1 MATASAT
8 VTAKSGPAIQNTAV
22 ALPNITRID
31 TDYARSVI
39 TVYYGSN
46 QIGYY
51 ELVGVTTF
59 SDTITGTNNVIVIS

>member
-8 VTAKSGPAIQNTAV
+8 VTAKTGAAVQNTAI
-22 ALPNITRID
+22 ALPNITRVD

-39 TVYYGSN
+39 TVYYGTG

-51 ELVGVTTF
+51 DLVGVTTF
-59 SDTITGTNNVIVIS
+59 SDTITGTNNVIVVS